1 MTRKQQS
8 SSEKDKSIIWKLP
21 LLLLPLL
28 VLFYLPYNNYISD
41 VIFPF
46 TIAIALIYV
55 SFKKIQN
62 FDLSKKWKTCQGT
75 LLYTR
80 VGVDNPYAQELV
92 RSYYPYIKYSY
103 IVKKNTYISEKVGH
117 YRELRSSK
125 EEIEKLIDQLTSSG
139 VQVYYNPH
147 KVTQSVLLPIM
158 PLHRRIFWIFLLLLG
173 LVALL
178 ISFISFRNL

>member
-1 MTRKQQS
+1 MKRKQQS

-28 VLFYLPYNNYISD
+28 VLFYLSYNNYISD

-125 EEIEKLIDQLTSSG
+125 ECKPPQKLYYLKQNNLDKINQENACEKVSS
-139 VQVYYNPH
+139 QR
-147 KVTQSVLLPIM
+147 
-158 PLHRRIFWIFLLLLG
+158 HR
-173 LVALL
+173 
-178 ISFISFRNL
+178 S